1 MKRSWPVIPASFFGM
16 VLGLVGMGDCWRL
29 AHKAWDMPEVI
40 GLVVMLSAF
49 VVWVVL
55 LVLYVGKWIWAREEA
70 IAEMRHPVQS
80 CFVGLSG
87 VATMLAAVAIGPQA
101 HELAV
106 VLFFVGAIAQLAYGV
121 YFTGGL
127 WMGDRDLGTATP
139 ALYLPTVAGSFV
151 TAFVAGYLG
160 FVPLGS
166 LALGA
171 GLLSWLSLESIVSH
185 RLSFHQTLALPL
197 RPTLGIMLAPP
208 AVGLIGYMFL
218 TGGVEGSAPDL
229 FCQVLLGYALVK
241 LLLLLRLL
249 PFILKQPFGASF
261 WAFSFGVT
269 ALAFDAVL
277 FVIRGETGYY
287 IQWVAGLIFL
297 FANIVIA
304 LLVIGTVRLLV
315 RGKLV
320 PAPLLTPV
328 PVS

>member
-49 VVWVVL
+49 VVWFVL
-55 LVLYVGKWIWAREEA
+55 LVLYVGKWIWARDEA
-70 IAEMRHPVQS
+70 IAEMRHPIQS
-80 CFVGLSG
+80 CFVGLAG

-101 HELAV
+101 HDLAV
-106 VLFFVGAIAQLAYGV
+106 VLFVVGAIAQVAYGV

-139 ALYLPTVAGSFV
+139 ALYLPTVAANFV
-151 TAFVAGYLG
+151 AAFVAGYLG
-160 FVPLGS
+160 FIAVGGLF
-166 LALGA
+166 LGA

-208 AVGLIGYMFL
+208 AVGLIAYMFL
-218 TGGVEGSAPDL
+218 TGGVEGAAPDL
-229 FCQVLLGYALVK
+229 LSQVLLGYALVK
-241 LLLLLRLL
+241 LLLLLRLM

-277 FVIRGETGYY
+277 FVIRGETGY
-287 IQWVAGLIFL
+287 IQWVAGLLFL
-297 FANIVIA
+297 LANIVIA
-304 LLVIGTVRLLV
+304 VLVIGTVRLLV
-315 RGKLV
+315 AGRLV
-320 PAPLLTPV
+320 PAPLLAPV
-328 PVS
+328 PVA